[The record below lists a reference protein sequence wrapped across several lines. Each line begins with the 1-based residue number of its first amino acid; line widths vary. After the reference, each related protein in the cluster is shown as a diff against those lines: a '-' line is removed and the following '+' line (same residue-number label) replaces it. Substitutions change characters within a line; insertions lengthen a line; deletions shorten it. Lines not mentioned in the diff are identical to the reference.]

1 MPNETNTMHA
11 LEKAY
16 CREFFANCAQPSIKN
31 QSRNSKVRTE

>member
-16 CREFFANCAQPSIKN
+16 CTVLFAN
-31 QSRNSKVRTE
+31 QSRNAKARTE